1 MSDTNINADGK
12 TTEDAFEDDEEEAS
26 ENSDTE
32 DKFSDMENESEGDEE
47 DLEFKLWAW
56 MPDLNRWPM
65 QSYQQNNPMLCRVCT
80 ADYRKLQKG
89 TQ

>member
-12 TTEDAFEDDEEEAS
+12 TTEDAFEDDEDEAS

-47 DLEFKLWAW
+47 DLEFKL
-56 MPDLNRWPM
+56 
-65 QSYQQNNPMLCRVCT
+65 
-80 ADYRKLQKG
+80 
-89 TQ
+89 